1 MINKKFCIT
10 MSGFVIA
17 SLMLTGCSSMF
28 GNPMKYVIS
37 QDETRQE
44 QTESQNDTGNNDT
57 SSDEQ
62 ISPEE
67 DNDNQGGQHHQGL
80 VPAYSVS
87 GMLKTVKEIN
97 ENIDDDKTKGI
108 ILIGEEQY
116 IDYISYFISL
126 TVEDKKPL
134 VIIKNLND
142 DTEQAA
148 LISQVKSYINGEAE
162 SLPQDCIVNKN
173 VSDVFDISS
182 VKALPDVDIFYDYI
196 GANTDEL
203 SKKIYI
209 SNGMVIIPS
218 TSGADISSETYEI
231 ISQKNIASVVITCS
245 KDILDTKIKDNSA
258 DNIYYTDLEPYKAR
272 LMLMFLLN
280 KNSDSDSI
288 KNALIND

>member
-1 MINKKFCIT
+1 MMIQ
-10 MSGFVIA
+10 S
-17 SLMLTGCSSMF
+17 
-28 GNPMKYVIS
+28 
-37 QDETRQE
+37 RQ
-44 QTESQNDTGNNDT
+44 
-57 SSDEQ
+57 
-62 ISPEE
+62 
-67 DNDNQGGQHHQGL
+67 H
-80 VPAYSVS
+80 
-87 GMLKTVKEIN
+87 
-97 ENIDDDKTKGI
+97 
-108 ILIGEEQY
+108 
-116 IDYISYFISL
+116 
-126 TVEDKKPL
+126 
-134 VIIKNLND
+134 
-142 DTEQAA
+142 
-148 LISQVKSYINGEAE
+148 
-162 SLPQDCIVNKN
+162 CIVNKN

>member
-1 MINKKFCIT
+1 M
-10 MSGFVIA
+10 
-17 SLMLTGCSSMF
+17 
-28 GNPMKYVIS
+28 
-37 QDETRQE
+37 
-44 QTESQNDTGNNDT
+44 
-57 SSDEQ
+57 
-62 ISPEE
+62 
-67 DNDNQGGQHHQGL
+67 
-80 VPAYSVS
+80 
-87 GMLKTVKEIN
+87 
-97 ENIDDDKTKGI
+97 
-108 ILIGEEQY
+108 
-116 IDYISYFISL
+116 
-126 TVEDKKPL
+126 
-134 VIIKNLND
+134 
-142 DTEQAA
+142 
-148 LISQVKSYINGEAE
+148 
-162 SLPQDCIVNKN
+162 
-173 VSDVFDISS
+173 
-182 VKALPDVDIFYDYI
+182 DIFYDYI